1 MTSSQNRRGPEKE
14 VDVDLLVFIERYA
27 SDLLKWDIISFFA
40 QNPDLYDTADNIAQH
55 VGRNPR
61 AVRPELGDLVILGIL
76 EWGHLNGDHERL
88 AARWR
93 ANASTIFVNHGLIL
107 FSHLMLLASDRQ
119 RREKALFALPAFCG
133 FSCRLSPGREP
144 YFCDVMLQ
152 GGNNTLWK

>member
-55 VGRNPR
+55 VGRNSR

-76 EWGHLNGDHERL
+76 EWGHLNGDHVYQLTQRSDLRRL
-88 AARWR
+88 ALKFARHL
-93 ANASTIFVNHGLIL
+93 NGL
-107 FSHLMLLASDRQ
+107 
-119 RREKALFALPAFCG
+119 RRDGEQTLQP
-133 FSCRLSPGREP
+133 LS
-144 YFCDVMLQ
+144 
-152 GGNNTLWK
+152 